1 MTTEYEW
8 RDETGLG
15 HPSIVYLDI
24 SDVKEELAQPFEHT
38 LKQARVIRVKQIGR
52 FDDVFN
58 TNGWLDLRK
67 VRVRGMEFVWHHR
80 VMNGEYYALFVA
92 FVKKEVKDN
101 GNQNTR

>member
-1 MTTEYEW
+1 MAEYEW

-24 SDVKEELAQPFEHT
+24 SDVKEELSQPFKHT
-38 LKQARVIRVKQIGR
+38 LKQARVIRVKQIDS

-58 TNGWLDLRK
+58 ANGWLDLRK
-67 VRVRGMEFVWHHR
+67 VRVRGMRFIWHHR

-92 FVKKEVKDN
+92 FVRKEAKDN
-101 GNQNTR
+101 NG